1 MRESHLTRS
10 MISLRVK
17 KEIEDE
23 FIWEIQMILY
33 NLLVYK
39 TNKKEINH
47 FRIPSLFYLFYIHE
61 GYRIPL
67 RYVIRKQKN

>member
-39 TNKKEINH
+39 TNKKRWNTKTIEFH
-47 FRIPSLFYLFYIHE
+47 DGFFAKR
-61 GYRIPL
+61 
-67 RYVIRKQKN
+67 

>member
-39 TNKKEINH
+39 TNKKEM
-47 FRIPSLFYLFYIHE
+47 
-61 GYRIPL
+61 G
-67 RYVIRKQKN
+67 IRNMNFMTDFLQNADPP

>member
-1 MRESHLTRS
+1 MGKMREFHLTRS

-17 KEIEDE
+17 KETEDE

-39 TNKKEINH
+39 TNKKE
-47 FRIPSLFYLFYIHE
+47 LEYE
-61 GYRIPL
+61 T
-67 RYVIRKQKN
+67 

>member
-1 MRESHLTRS
+1 MGKMRESHLTRS

-33 NLLVYK
+33 K
-39 TNKKEINH
+39 TNKKEIE
-47 FRIPSLFYLFYIHE
+47 YE
-61 GYRIPL
+61 T
-67 RYVIRKQKN
+67 

>member
-1 MRESHLTRS
+1 MGKMKESRLTRS

-17 KEIEDE
+17 KEVEDE

-39 TNKKEINH
+39 TNKKE
-47 FRIPSLFYLFYIHE
+47 LEYE
-61 GYRIPL
+61 T
-67 RYVIRKQKN
+67 

>member
-17 KEIEDE
+17 KEVEDE

-33 NLLVYK
+33 NL
-39 TNKKEINH
+39 
-47 FRIPSLFYLFYIHE
+47 LFYLFYIHE

-67 RYVIRKQKN
+67 RYVIRKQKS